1 MDLSN
6 IRIGTASAGLQ
17 IEGSPRPNNWSEWVA
32 KDGTTPHPTTDHWRR
47 WREDNQLMSELGLQI
62 ARVGVE

>member
-32 KDGTTPHPTTDHWRR
+32 KDGTTRTPPPTT
-47 WREDNQLMSELGLQI
+47 GAVG
-62 ARVGVE
+62 ARTTNS